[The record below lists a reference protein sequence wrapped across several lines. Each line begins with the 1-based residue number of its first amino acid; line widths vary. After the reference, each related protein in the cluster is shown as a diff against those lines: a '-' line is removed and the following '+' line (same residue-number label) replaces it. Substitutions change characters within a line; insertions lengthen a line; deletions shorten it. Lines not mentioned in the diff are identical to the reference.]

1 MGQFEA
7 KNNSS
12 STNNYNDDNGL
23 HHTSKYNI
31 CDFIQICLFI
41 LNRIFYRA
49 GSFILL
55 YLFLY
60 FVCGLFFKLKWYPH
74 NLIMMKYAVQWHS
87 IHAKLAHPS
96 SLSSVQSLS
105 RVRLFATPWMQHTR
119 PPCPPPSPR
128 VHSNSHPSSQW
139 CHPVISSSVIPFS
152 SCPQSLPAS
161 ESFSMSHLFA

>member
-1 MGQFEA
+1 MGQFEV

-41 LNRIFYRA
+41 LNRIFYRT

-105 RVRLFATPWMQHTR
+105 RVRLFATPWIAAHQASLSTTISQSSLKLTSIESVMPSSHLILCHPLLFL
-119 PPCPPPSPR
+119 PPVPPSIR
-128 VHSNSHPSSQW
+128 VL
-139 CHPVISSSVIPFS
+139 C
-152 SCPQSLPAS
+152 
-161 ESFSMSHLFA
+161 